1 MRCRVS
7 CAGRAGRLL
16 MSTVCV
22 FVYAVAHLQLEL
34 LGALYFWTLVCCL
47 LHSSRRE
54 GGDVEFLFRNLSNG
68 VWSGG
73 RKSCKGD
80 GERGNDGGGS
90 EVESWRDVCWRSDGD
105 PRGEGGVGGRWVG
118 GKLRSRLSFEVSS
131 FDRGREGRLSDVEY
145 VEYSLGRWAGMN
157 VGR

>member
-1 MRCRVS
+1 MRCSVS

-22 FVYAVAHLQLEL
+22 YVYAVAHLQLEL
-34 LGALYFWTLVCCL
+34 LGFVFLDSCL
-47 LHSSRRE
+47 LHSSGRRE

-73 RKSCKGD
+73 SGKLQGGD

-90 EVESWRDVCWRSDGD
+90 RVESLERDVCWRGDGGD
-105 PRGEGGVGGRWVG
+105 PRGEGGV
-118 GKLRSRLSFEVSS
+118 
-131 FDRGREGRLSDVEY
+131 
-145 VEYSLGRWAGMN
+145 
-157 VGR
+157 